1 MDANEAQGLVAW
13 DEPWLRACFGDL
25 TRAMYG
31 TDLGLFDLEILIAVI
46 DDGVFWATGPDEAD
60 TLEQSRMTKDY
71 RMRRG
76 QPQGVDSF

>member
-1 MDANEAQGLVAW
+1 
-13 DEPWLRACFGDL
+13 
-25 TRAMYG
+25 MYG

-60 TLEQSRMTKDY
+60 TLEQNRMTKDY
-71 RMRRG
+71 RMRHG